1 MKKTYQQEFE
11 EEEPLTQNY
20 TVTNSENL
28 EREEN
33 DYSRN
38 LVAIPIVDKKENK
51 LRNLFDKKENEEDRN
66 KLKNPPVSQLLFQ
79 DNDFPDLD
87 EYKESNLDLENSCD
101 IRDENNFIV
110 TPKDKEKKKKIN
122 KKKKFVSLDVNLV
135 NTAEKTVDIPQNMT
149 NKKGNMKTNTKQ
161 FLKKKSL

>member
-1 MKKTYQQEFE
+1 VKKTYQQEFE